1 MLLFRVI
8 GYLTLVVNKKLF
20 QILYLILVFAVGIGM
35 IEATQGSIILSA
47 IFSIIVMA
55 VNYKKS
61 NDYARKQSKILLSG
75 IGMGIV
81 LFLAASFMPNVYLVQ
96 SGQAETEMFVEL
108 AIVPT
113 ETVMDSLPL
122 LLFSG
127 VSIAIIFMLLH
138 REFALKDTRLKLKYF
153 VVIPVYFLVIDVLL
167 FTYTGCTI
175 WLLITIDIML
185 LLPLALSMAKL
196 FGTTENTE
204 EQTYQWRLQ
213 EAVEKEKQEL
223 SSYLHDEVLQS
234 LIAFY
239 RQIQADES
247 GRFEE
252 MKTSLSELIA
262 QMRNVSHNLYP
273 TMVEDL
279 GLEQS
284 LYIFVAEL
292 QKGYQEITINC
303 KYELSDGILPKHLA
317 LSFYRIIKELVNNA
331 AKHSGG
337 FEINFSLEEDDKGY
351 DIYVKDNGKGFTLPK
366 NDDLL
371 KSPHMGIYTVKK
383 RVNKLQGKLTF
394 ESGYEKGTEY
404 HIFVPKIMTSDL

>member
-1 MLLFRVI
+1 
-8 GYLTLVVNKKLF
+8 
-20 QILYLILVFAVGIGM
+20 
-35 IEATQGSIILSA
+35 
-47 IFSIIVMA
+47 
-55 VNYKKS
+55 
-61 NDYARKQSKILLSG
+61 
-75 IGMGIV
+75 
-81 LFLAASFMPNVYLVQ
+81 
-96 SGQAETEMFVEL
+96 
-108 AIVPT
+108 
-113 ETVMDSLPL
+113 
-122 LLFSG
+122 
-127 VSIAIIFMLLH
+127 
-138 REFALKDTRLKLKYF
+138 
-153 VVIPVYFLVIDVLL
+153 
-167 FTYTGCTI
+167 
-175 WLLITIDIML
+175 
-185 LLPLALSMAKL
+185 MAKL

-284 LYIFVAEL
+284 LYIFAAEL
-292 QKGYQEITINC
+292 QKGYPEITINC

-337 FEINFSLEEDDKGY
+337 FEINFLLEEDDKGY

-404 HIFVPKIMTSDL
+404 HIFVPKIMASDL